1 MNRKPAAGALALV
14 AVSAGIA
21 YGQPPTEVRAEPAQ
35 DAPLW
40 VGVMRV
46 GGLVPVARYGPG
58 QPAGDGWD
66 EPWPELFGLE
76 DLRFDRDTGTPR
88 LLPRS
93 WMRLPGAGG
102 SRGGDL
108 PERYDWRRTRTAP
121 DRWVVYAAGE
131 NATIVDAASL
141 SLLQVQCSTGWALD
155 LEETPEVATLFRLA
169 EEDRWRPGCRW
180 PLIGAAFSRPADAVM
195 DETEVPGL
203 DEIRRALNLV
213 DSPGSERGGKGSRRH
228 EWLGFY
234 RFGGLLVGVAYWVA
248 YEGEGYTVIEIE
260 GDRGRIV
267 AHVHGGGC

>member
-1 MNRKPAAGALALV
+1 M
-14 AVSAGIA
+14 
-21 YGQPPTEVRAEPAQ
+21 
-35 DAPLW
+35 
-40 VGVMRV
+40 
-46 GGLVPVARYGPG
+46 
-58 QPAGDGWD
+58 
-66 EPWPELFGLE
+66 
-76 DLRFDRDTGTPR
+76 
-88 LLPRS
+88 
-93 WMRLPGAGG
+93 
-102 SRGGDL
+102 
-108 PERYDWRRTRTAP
+108 
-121 DRWVVYAAGE
+121 YAAGE

-169 EEDRWRPGCRW
+169 EEDRWRPGRRW